1 MEWLK
6 LLGILIIVVGFYF
19 KLDVLAVVVI
29 SAIVTGLI
37 SGLGFGG
44 VLEIMGQSFVN
55 TRLMSIFFLSFPV
68 IAMLERYGLKERS
81 AELIQS
87 LKKST
92 AGKILGLYTF
102 IRTIAAAFSLR
113 IGGHVQFIRPLI
125 YPMAEAA
132 AKNSKDDDLTEDE
145 TEELKGLAAAVENYG
160 NFFGQNIFVGASGV
174 LLIYSTLEAAGYKT
188 DVTQIAKWSIPV
200 GVIVVLLSFVQAYIY
215 DKKIKKNKKNKE
227 A

>member
-19 KLDVLAVVVI
+19 RLDVLAVVVI

-44 VLEIMGQSFVN
+44 VLEIMGKSFVN

-68 IAMLERYGLKERS
+68 IAMLERHGLKERS

-125 YPMAEAA
+125 FPMAEAA
-132 AKNSKDDDLTEDE
+132 AKNAKDADLSEDE
-145 TEELKGLAAAVENYG
+145 TEELKGLSAAVENYG

-174 LLIYSTLEAAGYKT
+174 LLIYSTLETAGYKT

-200 GVIVVLLSFVQAYIY
+200 GIIVVLLSFVQAYMY
-215 DKKIKKNKKNKE
+215 DRKIKKSKE
-227 A
+227 AK